1 MQNQKSFRIKKKTE
15 LEDVYAPLIITKSY
29 HEKLQNRE
37 IRFIDAISETIEI
50 SMKNHPNLVLMGQ
63 DIAEYG
69 GAFKITEGFVEKFE
83 KKSQKYTHCVK
94 LRL

>member
-1 MQNQKSFRIKKKTE
+1 MFTH
-15 LEDVYAPLIITKSY
+15 LLIIKKSY

-37 IRFIDAISETIEI
+37 IRFIDAISEAIEI

-83 KKSQKYTHCVK
+83 KKESEIHHCVK